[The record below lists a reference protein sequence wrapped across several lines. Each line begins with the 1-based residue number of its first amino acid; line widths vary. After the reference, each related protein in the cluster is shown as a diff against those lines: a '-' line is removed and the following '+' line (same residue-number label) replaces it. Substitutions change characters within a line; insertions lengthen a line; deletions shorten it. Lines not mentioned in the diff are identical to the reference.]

1 MHAWEDKIENSFSPF
16 CRAGER
22 IIEPALCGRRMASE
36 LVSLKGL
43 DLGVTPFL
51 DISFLSKEQEVEI
64 CLPFANSPLFSLS

>member
-1 MHAWEDKIENSFSPF
+1 
-16 CRAGER
+16 
-22 IIEPALCGRRMASE
+22 MASE